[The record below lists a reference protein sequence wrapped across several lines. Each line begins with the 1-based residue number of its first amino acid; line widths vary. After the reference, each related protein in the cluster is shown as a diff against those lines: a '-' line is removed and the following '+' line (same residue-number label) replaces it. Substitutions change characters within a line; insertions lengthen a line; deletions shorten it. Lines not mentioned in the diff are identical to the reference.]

1 MCADTVTV
9 TIAAVAVADVVVA
22 AVAFPFA
29 SVVAVVVAGI
39 VVPVAVAGIA
49 AAGIASLTLNHRMLM
64 TSQHFDRHLPIHRWS
79 WSYRPALLTDCP
91 DHTVLDGPAV
101 AGDQCKCRQG
111 HHPSHVFQVNQFHV
125 RHDPKYIRVPW
136 PSLAAGI
143 SVNDSILRIFM
154 QPAQ

>member
-1 MCADTVTV
+1 MCADIVTV
-9 TIAAVAVADVVVA
+9 TIAVVAVVDVVVA

-29 SVVAVVVAGI
+29 SVVAVAVAGI
-39 VVPVAVAGIA
+39 VVPVAVAGIV
-49 AAGIASLTLNHRMLM
+49 GIVGSSMLNRRMLM

-79 WSYRPALLTDCP
+79 WSYRSALLTDCP
-91 DHTVLDGPAV
+91 DRTVLDGPAV

-136 PSLAAGI
+136 PFSAAGI